1 MMHRLKAH
9 RLQLLPITEEFR
21 GEAYGMAKGS
31 GLSCHCDEKMYGSR
45 KFDSFDALWQA
56 LCKLL
61 ALVAENITSG
71 SDEQG
76 GG

>member
-1 MMHRLKAH
+1 
-9 RLQLLPITEEFR
+9 
-21 GEAYGMAKGS
+21 MAKGS
-31 GLSCHCDEKMYGSR
+31 GLSCHGDEKMYGSG

-61 ALVAENITSG
+61 ALVAEDVTSG